1 MVVIISHNHELSLQS
16 CTTANKFV
24 DSAGLEKRGINKAR
38 RLLPE
43 HKARGQTLQACDLA
57 YSGGSLSYLGA
68 ECPQIVCGPPIQILK
83 VVKAHKDT
91 IRYVVFDEADAI
103 IQEDKQKGKGGGRD
117 SGPSNEDACRD
128 IVQAA
133 MKKKGQKPQVGL
145 FSATYSAQALGVAT
159 KLTAKGGN
167 GQVHRLKMEGEEMS
181 VDSIVQCVLII
192 PGRDQRS
199 QLENKMKLLHELVG
213 EVKLGQIVIF
223 VNRIDCIDT
232 VIEFFE
238 EQGMAVDA
246 CHGKISEEERRTVL
260 KNFESNALRVL
271 LITDQLARG
280 WDPKGVGLVVQFD
293 MPHPKSKPV
302 ETYQHRIGRTG
313 RAGRNGVAMSF
324 VTPMSSM
331 GHDEEQLLAEIKQ
344 TYGKSIL
351 ELTEDNYIDRIK
363 RN

>member
-1 MVVIISHNHELSLQS
+1 M
-16 CTTANKFV
+16 
-24 DSAGLEKRGINKAR
+24 
-38 RLLPE
+38 
-43 HKARGQTLQACDLA
+43 
-57 YSGGSLSYLGA
+57 
-68 ECPQIVCGPPIQILK
+68 
-83 VVKAHKDT
+83 
-91 IRYVVFDEADAI
+91 
-103 IQEDKQKGKGGGRD
+103 
-117 SGPSNEDACRD
+117 
-128 IVQAA
+128 
-133 MKKKGQKPQVGL
+133 
-145 FSATYSAQALGVAT
+145 AL
-159 KLTAKGGN
+159 
-167 GQVHRLKMEGEEMS
+167 
-181 VDSIVQCVLII
+181 
-192 PGRDQRS
+192 
-199 QLENKMKLLHELVG
+199 
-213 EVKLGQIVIF
+213 
-223 VNRIDCIDT
+223 
-232 VIEFFE
+232 
-238 EQGMAVDA
+238 GMAVDA

-363 RN
+363 EELKKISE